1 MSANICSAGN
11 DVNKQK
17 VTLVATPAPQ
27 NNIEKATGIPTPDS
41 DYWDND
47 DFVPFQSNRHDEFD
61 WKLTKVR
68 FDDLLGENLN

>member
-17 VTLVATPAPQ
+17 VSLVATTAPQ
-27 NNIEKATGIPTPDS
+27 NNIEKAAIIPTPDS
-41 DYWDND
+41 DYWDN
-47 DFVPFQSNRHDEFD
+47 FVPFQSNRHDEFD

-68 FDDLLGENLN
+68 FDDLIGEIL

>member
-1 MSANICSAGN
+1 MTANICCAGT

-27 NNIEKATGIPTPDS
+27 IKVEKTTEIPTPAPDS

-61 WKLTKVR
+61 WTLTKVQ
-68 FDDLLGENLN
+68 LN